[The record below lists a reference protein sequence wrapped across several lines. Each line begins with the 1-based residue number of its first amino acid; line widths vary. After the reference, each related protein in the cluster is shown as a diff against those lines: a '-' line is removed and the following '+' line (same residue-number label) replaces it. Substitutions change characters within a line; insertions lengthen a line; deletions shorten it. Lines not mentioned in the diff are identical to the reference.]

1 MRVVRSLF
9 MNDGSEAASMRS
21 RPMHSDVLSALVPL
35 IVHGIILTVFFL
47 VLIFLGP
54 RAERA
59 IRDFNLKVPVLTETV
74 LSLSRWVVDYF
85 YLTPLI
91 LLPLLVVDGAVYVT
105 LRRTLRSP
113 VWSILWSSL
122 VFLAALAA
130 IGMLVLGLILPGAR
144 VWQSL
149 FK

>member
-1 MRVVRSLF
+1 MNYGSGAAPMKSRSLQ
-9 MNDGSEAASMRS
+9 
-21 RPMHSDVLSALVPL
+21 SDLLSALVPL

-47 VLIFLGP
+47 ALTFLGP
-54 RAERA
+54 RAERT
-59 IRDFNLKVPVLTETV
+59 IRDFNLRVPLLTESV
-74 LSLSRWVVDYF
+74 LDLSRWTVEYF

-91 LLPLLVVDGAVYVT
+91 FLPLLVVDGAVYVA

-113 VWSILWSSL
+113 VWSILWSLL
-122 VFLAALAA
+122 VFLAALALV
-130 IGMLVLGLILPGAR
+130 GMLVLALVLPGAR